1 MSYDNQR
8 TVVTLPVNSD
18 QSANF
23 GRFMK
28 GVGVGVEMN
37 DVAGGLCVG
46 VLDSN
51 DANAAGRPA
60 PIVICG
66 VTKVAAGAAVAKWA
80 SVQSDV
86 TGRAVV
92 AASGGRPQGMA
103 LEAATAAGQI
113 IAVLL
118 RPGQVPLV

>member
-1 MSYDNQR
+1 MSYENQR
-8 TVVTLPVNSD
+8 VAITFPVNSD

-28 GVGVGVEMN
+28 GAGAGVEMN

-46 VLDSN
+46 VLDTN
-51 DANAAGRPA
+51 DANAAGKA
-60 PIVICG
+60 ATIVVSG

-80 SVQSDV
+80 SVQSDA
-86 TGRAVV
+86 TGRAVT